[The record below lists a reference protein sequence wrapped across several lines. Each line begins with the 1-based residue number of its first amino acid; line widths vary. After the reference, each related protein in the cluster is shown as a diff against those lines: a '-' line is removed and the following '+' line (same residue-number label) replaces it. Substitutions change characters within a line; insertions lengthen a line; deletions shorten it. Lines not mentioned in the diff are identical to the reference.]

1 MTLGNALSIIFFR
14 CQRVASK
21 PFTTSFS
28 LPSTQPE
35 IRCEIFLLWKGTY
48 HIKSLCSL
56 PRYHLSPSLVE
67 RKINEMITIVQHFCM
82 FFSIPVQFKVH
93 VFVAHHEPWPA
104 FLNCSLLPLPPTLF
118 VTICISFLWTISST
132 FFNPLHQAKAWTLP
146 NIPLTTSSLS
156 SSSQA
161 RTSPYFSFTASFGF
175 VIFNTI

>member
-14 CQRVASK
+14 CQRVATK

-35 IRCEIFLLWKGTY
+35 IRCEIRYALKEAGHVSCVHDTLHLLLSHLTVSVINLFILLHSLSLTIPFFLPVF

-56 PRYHLSPSLVE
+56 PRYHLSLSLVE
-67 RKINEMITIVQHFCM
+67 RKTNEMITIVQHFCM

-104 FLNCSLLPLPPTLF
+104 FLNCSLPPLPPTL
-118 VTICISFLWTISST
+118 C
-132 FFNPLHQAKAWTLP
+132 
-146 NIPLTTSSLS
+146 LS
-156 SSSQA
+156 PSA
-161 RTSPYFSFTASFGF
+161 
-175 VIFNTI
+175 